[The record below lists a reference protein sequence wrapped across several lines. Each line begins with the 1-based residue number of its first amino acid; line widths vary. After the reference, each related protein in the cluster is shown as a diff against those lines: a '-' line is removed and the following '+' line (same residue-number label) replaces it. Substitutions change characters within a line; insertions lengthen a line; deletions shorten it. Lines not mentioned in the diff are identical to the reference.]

1 MRAWVIAAAA
11 LTACGGSR
19 SQLKKADAYLEEG
32 RSGAAVRAYERVL
45 ERDPGHPPALV
56 GIARAWIADGAPE
69 RAIVPAQ
76 VAVEVGAAGSRA
88 TLGAALV
95 HSGRGAEAVQGLTL
109 AIAEPK
115 GDSVESRLLL
125 AQAQLAAGDLA
136 AATSTAEEAQMSG
149 GGAVAQGLAAWL
161 HARSGG
167 CERAT
172 ALAARAQTSAMARAD
187 VQGEA
192 AAVFRHCGDAERAQ
206 AAASTARTLQ
216 ADGPAPW
223 QAIAARR
230 SKGGDN
236 EGAARHLSRLRAV
249 WPEEG
254 LVARDLGGVWD
265 SLGVLP
271 RAESELRQ
279 ALELAPFAVARGDG
293 SVRVVNNQSDALD
306 VEARAAAIRDMN
318 LRLARLR
325 SELGDLPGAA
335 AVLQAVA
342 TADVNDVGQW
352 VAAAKAWAHAGQAR
366 QGLEAVV
373 EAVNRAP
380 RDPAVQA
387 IAATLYARSGDIGR
401 AIGHGRM
408 AWELQPENAD
418 IALSLSA
425 LYVERN
431 ESREARRV
439 LQETGRRTPGDPRL
453 QAAIDALDAA
463 DLP

>member
-1 MRAWVIAAAA
+1 MRVWA
-11 LTACGGSR
+11 LTAALLMSCGGSR
-19 SQLKKADAYLEEG
+19 SQLKKADAYLEDG
-32 RSGAAVRAYERVL
+32 RPGAAVRAYERVL

-76 VAVEVGAAGSRA
+76 VALELGADGSRPA
-88 TLGAALV
+88 LGAALV
-95 HSGRGAEAVQGLTL
+95 HSGRGAEAVDVL
-109 AIAEPK
+109 AAALAEPN
-115 GDSVESRLLL
+115 GGTVDTQLLL

-149 GGAVAQGLAAWL
+149 GGAAAQGLAAWV

-172 ALAARAQTSAMARAD
+172 ALAARAQTSAMGRAE
-187 VQGEA
+187 VQAEA

-223 QAIAARR
+223 RATAARL

-254 LVARDLGGVWD
+254 LIARDLGAVWD
-265 SLGVLP
+265 SLGAVP

-279 ALELAPFAVARGDG
+279 ALALPPFAVARGDG
-293 SVRVVNNQSDALD
+293 SVRIVNNQSDALD
-306 VEARAAAIRDMN
+306 VDARGAAIRDTQ

-325 SELGDLPGAA
+325 TELGDLPGAA
-335 AVLQAVA
+335 AAIQAVA
-342 TADVNDVGQW
+342 AADVNDVGQW
-352 VAAAKAWAHAGQAR
+352 VAAAQAWARAGQAR
-366 QGLEAVV
+366 RGLDAVAEAVS
-373 EAVNRAP
+373 RAP

-387 IAATLYARSGDIGR
+387 VASTLYARAGDIGR
-401 AIGHGRM
+401 AIGHGRL
-408 AWELQPENAD
+408 AWDLDPSNAD
-418 IALSLSA
+418 VALALSA
-425 LYVERN
+425 LYVERS

-439 LQETGRRTPGDPRL
+439 LTETARRTPGDPRL
-453 QAAIDALDAA
+453 TAALDAIDAA